1 MTPFVN
7 RIQLHFFIIIIF
19 LVTNKNVCA
28 DNNNEQQSE
37 KAYNVELVKKE
48 MAPLELI
55 DSCSYSANILSYFV
69 YYGLNFKVKHCF
81 GSFKSQDFTLAAHV
95 FDPGNAQGTV
105 FLVHGYY
112 DHSGVLKNIIRLCI
126 EKKLI
131 VAVFD
136 FPGHGLSTGIT
147 ASIDSL
153 SQHMIA
159 LRDFF
164 KRCQPYIR
172 GPYCLIGH
180 SLGGAVIL
188 EYLYRTENS
197 PFEKVV
203 LLAPLVRISY
213 HHLSRIGYFIVNPFS
228 DTSPRWFRRASS
240 DKQFLK
246 FFRNDPLQCRHF
258 PLKWAEAYYA
268 WSKRFKNYE
277 SISPPVTVIQGTRDD
292 VVDWRYNIPLLK
304 KKIPDLKVIYI
315 KKARHQL
322 MNEAEPFLNEFLEAL
337 GKQIGPE

>member
-1 MTPFVN
+1 MTSFAN
-7 RIQLHFFIIIIF
+7 RIQRYFFIGVIF
-19 LVTNKNVCA
+19 LVVNKTVFA
-28 DNNNEQQSE
+28 GNNNDQQSE

-48 MAPLELI
+48 LAPLDLTVNCNH
-55 DSCSYSANILSYFV
+55 SPQILSYFS
-69 YYGLNFKVKHCF
+69 YYDLDFDVNHCF
-81 GSFKSQDFTLAAHV
+81 GTFESQDFTLAAHV

-112 DHSGVLKNIIRLCI
+112 DHTGVLKNIIRLCI
-126 EKKLI
+126 EKQLI

-153 SQHMIA
+153 SQYMIA
-159 LRDFF
+159 LKDFL
-164 KRCQPYIR
+164 KQCQPYTR
-172 GPYCLIGH
+172 GPYYLIGH
-180 SLGGAVIL
+180 SMGGAVIL
-188 EYLYRTENS
+188 EYLYRTESS
-197 PFEKVV
+197 PFKKVV

-213 HHLSRIGYFIVNPFS
+213 HHLSRIGYFIMNPFS

-246 FFRNDPLQCRHF
+246 FFRNDPLQCKHF
-258 PLKWAEAYYA
+258 PIKWAEAYYT
-268 WSKRFKNYE
+268 WDKRFKSYE
-277 SISPPVTVIQGTRDD
+277 SISAPVTVIQGTRDD
-292 VVDWRYNIPLLK
+292 VVDWRHNIPLLK

-337 GKQIGPE
+337 GKQIGSE